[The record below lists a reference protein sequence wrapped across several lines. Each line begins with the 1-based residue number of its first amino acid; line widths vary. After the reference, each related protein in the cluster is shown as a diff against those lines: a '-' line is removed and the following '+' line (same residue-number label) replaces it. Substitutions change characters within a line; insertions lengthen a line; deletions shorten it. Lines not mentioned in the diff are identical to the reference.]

1 MLDRVLGL
9 ASAVSIGIGT
19 LAGPADPGS
28 RVDLRFDDPAIVES
42 SGLVV
47 ARGLFVTV
55 NDSGDSGRI
64 FVVDGAGATV
74 GTTSWAD
81 GPVDVEALAPA
92 GPRAVWVGDIGDN
105 GADRDSVEVLR
116 VPYGRGDRT
125 VDPAAYT
132 LVYPDHGHDAETLLA
147 HPRTGQL
154 FVVTKNIFGGTVY
167 AAPRRLSADR
177 PNRLRPVADSLAI
190 ATDGAFLPDGR
201 HYLVRDYGSA
211 AVYTFPDHERV
222 ASFRL
227 PDQRQ
232 GEGLAVAPDGSVH
245 VSTEGQHSAV
255 LDVDLPPAVVKA
267 LRPPAPAPA
276 AQPSATASEPA
287 ASPDDG
293 DGDRDGDGAPVW
305 PWVLGGVVVLG
316 FVGAVARLLT
326 RHGAAA

>member
-9 ASAVSIGIGT
+9 ASAVSLAIGS
-19 LAGPADPGS
+19 LAGPTDPGS
-28 RVDLRFDDPAIVES
+28 SVDLRFADPAIVES

-47 ARGLFVTV
+47 AGGLFVTV
-55 NDSGDSGRI
+55 NDSGDGGRI
-64 FVVDGAGATV
+64 FVVDDSGETV
-74 GTTSWAD
+74 GTSSWPGD
-81 GPVDVEALAPA
+81 PVDVEALAPA

-116 VPYGRGDRT
+116 VPFGRGDRT
-125 VDPAAYT
+125 VDPATYT

-154 FVVTKNIFGGTVY
+154 FVVTKSIFGGTVY
-167 AAPRRLSADR
+167 AAPRRLSTEH
-177 PNRLRPVADSLAI
+177 PNRLRTVADSLAI

-211 AVYTFPDHERV
+211 AVYTFPGHDRV

-267 LRPPAPAPA
+267 LRPPAPAPSDA
-276 AQPSATASEPA
+276 PSGSPWEPA
-287 ASPDDG
+287 ASDASEPGQDDG
-293 DGDRDGDGAPVW
+293 GAPRW
-305 PWVLGGVVVLG
+305 PWVLGGVLVLG
-316 FVGAVARLLT
+316 FVGGVARLLT